1 MSKSGTDAN
10 RANENR
16 ELIDAL
22 RRSKL
27 FRNYEQV
34 FSQATGLP
42 LALRPVDYWQ
52 LEHQGKKNQNPFC
65 ARLAE
70 RPTTLAV
77 CLKAHHDILDQDGG
91 RTQVDNNE

>member
-34 FSQATGLP
+34 VSQATGLP

-52 LEHQGKKNQNPFC
+52 LEHQGNK
-65 ARLAE
+65 LS
-70 RPTTLAV
+70 
-77 CLKAHHDILDQDGG
+77 G
-91 RTQVDNNE
+91 